1 MTAYVGSGPYCYA
14 STLATV
20 AGRGWPAAVVETLT
34 GSAFGYQLFDGLP
47 YFDPAGWD
55 PDLGVD
61 QALEL
66 LGWTSERRTYDDGET
81 AYGELGELAA
91 DGPVFAGP
99 LEMGLL
105 LHQPGSDRPLGA
117 DHFVTVLAA
126 DAEGVLMHD
135 PEGFPYAWLP
145 KDAFIAAWAS
155 PVAYC
160 VGRFPLR
167 TAVRP
172 AADVGTDAALAASLP
187 RAAAWAAAPENAAGL
202 RELAARAAA
211 GLDDETTTVLA
222 DFSLRLAARR
232 RVDAAVAL
240 RPLDA
245 TLAGHLDRQARLLGR
260 AQYAAVQ
267 REPAHLAGLFEQVAD
282 VHDELA
288 GHLAPL
294 AGRPA

>member
-34 GSAFGYQLFDGLP
+34 GSAFGYQLYDGVP

-61 QALEL
+61 QALDL
-66 LGWTSERRTYDDGET
+66 FGWTSERRTYDDGET
-81 AYGELGELAA
+81 AYRDLTALAA
-91 DGPVFAGP
+91 DGPVFVGP

-105 LHQPGSDRPLGA
+105 LHQPGPDRPLGA

-155 PVAYC
+155 PIAYC

-167 TAVRP
+167 TAIRP
-172 AADVGTDAALAASLP
+172 VAAAGVEAALAASLP
-187 RAAAWAAAPENAAGL
+187 RAAVWAAAPENAAGL
-202 RELAARAAA
+202 RDLAGRAAA
-211 GLDDETTTVLA
+211 GLDDEVTTVLA

-232 RVDAAVAL
+232 RVDAAQTL

-245 TLAGHLDRQARLLGR
+245 
-260 AQYAAVQ
+260 
-267 REPAHLAGLFEQVAD
+267 PLAGLLD
-282 VHDELA
+282 
-288 GHLAPL
+288 
-294 AGRPA
+294 R